1 MVKNWPANADD
12 TRHTGSISGSERS
25 AGIENDKLLQY
36 SCLGNSMDRGAW
48 QTTVHGVEK
57 SRTKLNN
64 RAHTNLIGS
73 FNNLDQ
79 AL

>member
-48 QTTVHGVEK
+48 QATVHRVEK

-64 RAHTNLIGS
+64 RAHTNLIGR
-73 FNNLDQ
+73 FNNLD
-79 AL
+79 